1 MLWREENNSAVKTQ
15 AIVVVLDLFVPLIP
29 NVGGLPVA
37 QLFSQKIVV
46 SPLDIP
52 FVLAA
57 LVFTYLTTKRFLLM
71 LLYLYISNM
80 CLPVH
85 KLLFS

>member
-1 MLWREENNSAVKTQ
+1 MQQCDETDGAVNPRESMIDQ
-15 AIVVVLDLFVPLIP
+15 ALVCWLIP
-29 NVGGLPVA
+29 QDGGLPVA

-71 LLYLYISNM
+71 LLYLYLCAM
-80 CLPVH
+80 CFTLH
-85 KLLFS
+85 